1 MMRDQEINVLMELR
15 DRCVR
20 MESRMVQMGD
30 FVGINLRERQRI
42 EVKRDGQGDVYVEID
57 ALDVSLSRILVS
69 LREQGHRAGEIPVLL
84 KGQRVATVFP
94 ART

>member
-1 MMRDQEINVLMELR
+1 MRDQEINVLMELR

-42 EVKRDGQGDVYVEID
+42 EVKRDGQGDVFVEID
-57 ALDVSLSRILVS
+57 ALDVSLSRVLIS
-69 LREQGHRAGEIPVLL
+69 LREKGHRTGEVPVLL
-84 KGQRVATVFP
+84 NGQRVATVFP